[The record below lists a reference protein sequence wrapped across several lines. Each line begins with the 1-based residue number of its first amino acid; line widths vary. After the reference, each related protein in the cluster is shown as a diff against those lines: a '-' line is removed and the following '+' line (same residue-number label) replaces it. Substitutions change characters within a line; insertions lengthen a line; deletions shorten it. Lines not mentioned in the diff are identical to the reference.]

1 MKSKKIVGW
10 IVAVILVCALA
21 AAVVLIVM
29 NFDAIKKGLSGGQLY
44 TQEDMDEAHRTW
56 EEENKTAIENLTN
69 QNNELKSQKES
80 LEQELEILIAENNAQ
95 NAELQAKITELQQ
108 TIASLTQEIEEKE
121 AQILALQIN
130 ISDQLAQAT
139 ENGYN
144 QGFSDG
150 YSEGYDKREQDDQ
163 AAEALLV
170 WDGTSDTSWY
180 GSGESSTYND
190 VLGGYVIFSAK
201 QLAGL
206 SDIVASGNTLENET
220 VFLAN
225 DLTMSD
231 TTNSFAFKP
240 IGDISNPFKGTFNG
254 QNHTISG
261 LLVDDYDYDV
271 DRDGLFGYSYGANIV
286 YVTVDSDIQS
296 KQQILDFTLTSEQSQ
311 SLVDF
316 LTATNLFDN
325 SLSLSNPKILTYR
338 IRDDGVLVPYIQLDF
353 AGATSLF
360 TFPFAYSGAQ
370 INCVEDFLNEFIDY
384 DREGNNYGILRRDDD
399 YGRFL
404 GFNDYTDGSF
414 SSTQDMDNTLA
425 TKILAAAGSSLE
437 GTVQDVYML
446 LSKTNNMVTGCSSA
460 SMTWLIATK
469 LDSGEIKIIEVQDQ
483 QSFIVMS
490 QDMSKENAVEVEIR
504 SIVKTKEADPYPGNL
519 LSEPFAFESIDA
531 SNETIPVLPSLDKS
545 LGLVEGQT
553 YKVVFSIDGETFE
566 LEKPCFAGDTPNNIG
581 VEGALTLSNMT
592 NTNGLIAEVGDYR
605 VVILIAQDVAVVD
618 GNFAYQQGT
627 TSFLAQATVSDG
639 YLADVIFDIVI
650 TAIVPV

>member
-1 MKSKKIVGW
+1 MKTKKIVGW
-10 IVAVILVCALA
+10 IVAVILVCVLA

-95 NAELQAKITELQQ
+95 NAELQAKIAELQQ

-144 QGFSDG
+144 QGFSEG
-150 YSEGYDKREQDDQ
+150 YTQGYDKREQDDQ

-190 VLGGYVIFSAK
+190 VLGGYVIFSAR

-206 SDIVASGNTLENET
+206 SDIVAAGNTLENET

-231 TTNSFAFKP
+231 TTNSFAFTP

-316 LTATNLFDN
+316 LTATNLFDS
-325 SLSLSNPKILTYR
+325 SLSISNPKILTYR

-370 INCVEDFLNEFIDY
+370 INCVEDFLDEFIDY

-399 YGRFL
+399 FGRAFS
-404 GFNDYTDGSF
+404 FNDYTDGSF

-437 GTVQDVYML
+437 GTVQDVYMI
-446 LSKTNNMVTGCSSA
+446 LSQTNNMVTGCSSA

-483 QSFIVMS
+483 QYTFSTITD
-490 QDMSKENAVEVEIR
+490 QN
-504 SIVKTKEADPYPGNL
+504 
-519 LSEPFAFESIDA
+519 ESINA
-531 SNETIPVLPSLDKS
+531 FIFNYQIN
-545 LGLVEGQT
+545 LGGAATVTEKT
-553 YKVVFSIDGETFE
+553 GEIVATE
-566 LEKPCFAGDTPNNIG
+566 LE
-581 VEGALTLSNMT
+581 LYSS
-592 NTNGLIAEVGDYR
+592 EV
-605 VVILIAQDVAVVD
+605 
-618 GNFAYQQGT
+618 N
-627 TSFLAQATVSDG
+627 
-639 YLADVIFDIVI
+639 
-650 TAIVPV
+650 